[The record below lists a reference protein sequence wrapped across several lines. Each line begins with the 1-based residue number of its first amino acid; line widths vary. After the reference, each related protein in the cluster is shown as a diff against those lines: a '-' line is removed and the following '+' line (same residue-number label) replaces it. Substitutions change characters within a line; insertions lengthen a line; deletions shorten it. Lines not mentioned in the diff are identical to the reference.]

1 MPFGKKPVA
10 GGARAVGGESARAAE
25 HTENEGAR
33 TPERAGASTATP
45 APASTKSRARQVL
58 TVSFILANVL
68 FLALLA
74 AIAIPGKVHP
84 KTSVPFYIAA
94 AIIEALFL
102 WRYFAG
108 GVEHIMAVCRETD
121 SKNPIRIA
129 QKIMSDKSIYPNG
142 PEHHT
147 LIGASLMAAAII
159 EALFLWRY
167 FAGGRKRSTCHIV
180 IVVFLLLI
188 VWETVSTDLKLTH
201 PVLIPNPENVFA
213 VFPARWEELLKN
225 VTSSMILLAEGFITS
240 LIAGN
245 IIGLFVGWMPKVR
258 EAVYPIAHVLAPV
271 PAIVFAPYL
280 VMLLPSFK
288 AAAVAVIF
296 LGIFWPTLLNT
307 ILRVESLDK
316 HILDSARMMGLSTP
330 TMIFR
335 VLLPYLYPT
344 VATGL
349 KTQLPT
355 AMLMLVMAEM
365 YGATSGLGYF
375 VINYTNYANYT
386 NVVAGIIMV
395 GIVVTIL
402 DFLVGLL
409 VRKTVKWS

>member
-1 MPFGKKPVA
+1 MTLKKKQAAGSAPLAPAACTEASGKS
-10 GGARAVGGESARAAE
+10 GARRIV
-25 HTENEGAR
+25 
-33 TPERAGASTATP
+33 
-45 APASTKSRARQVL
+45 
-58 TVSFILANVL
+58 TVSFVLANIL
-68 FLALLA
+68 FAALLV
-74 AIAIPGKVHP
+74 AIAVPGKVHP
-84 KTSVPFYIAA
+84 KTSVPFYVAA
-94 AIIEALFL
+94 AI
-102 WRYFAG
+102 
-108 GVEHIMAVCRETD
+108 V
-121 SKNPIRIA
+121 
-129 QKIMSDKSIYPNG
+129 
-142 PEHHT
+142 
-147 LIGASLMAAAII
+147 

-167 FAGGRKRSTCHIV
+167 FAGGRKRSTCHIA
-180 IVVFLLLI
+180 IVVFALLI

-213 VFPARWEELLKN
+213 VFPARWDELIEN
-225 VTSSMILLAEGFITS
+225 VASSMILLAEGFITS
-240 LIAGN
+240 LVAGT
-245 IIGLFVGWMPKVR
+245 IIGLFVGWLPKVR
-258 EAVYPIAHVLAPV
+258 ETVYPIAHVLAPV

-288 AAAVAVIF
+288 AAAVMVIF

-307 ILRVESLDK
+307 ILRVESIDK

-335 VLLPYLYPT
+335 VLLPYLYPA
-344 VATGL
+344 VVTGL

-395 GIVVTIL
+395 GIVVTVL

>member
-1 MPFGKKPVA
+1 MQRGKGKPA
-10 GGARAVGGESARAAE
+10 ESSATSDENPPEKARRRFLSL
-25 HTENEGAR
+25 
-33 TPERAGASTATP
+33 P
-45 APASTKSRARQVL
+45 
-58 TVSFILANVL
+58 FILANVL
-68 FLALLA
+68 FIALLV
-74 AIAIPGKVHP
+74 AIAVPGKVHP
-84 KTSVPFYIAA
+84 KTSVPFYVAA
-94 AIIEALFL
+94 VIIEALFV
-102 WRYFAG
+102 WRYLA
-108 GVEHIMAVCRETD
+108 
-121 SKNPIRIA
+121 
-129 QKIMSDKSIYPNG
+129 NG
-142 PEHHT
+142 Q
-147 LIGASLMAAAII
+147 
-159 EALFLWRY
+159 
-167 FAGGRKRSTCHIV
+167 KRSTCHIA
-180 IVVFLLLI
+180 VVMWLLLI
-188 VWETVSTDLKLTH
+188 VWEVASTDLKLTH

-213 VFPARWEELLKN
+213 VFPARWDELLGN
-225 VTSSMILLAEGFITS
+225 VGSSMTLLTEGFITS

-258 EAVYPIAHVLAPV
+258 ETVYPIAHVLAPV

-288 AAAVAVIF
+288 AAAVMVIF

-307 ILRVESLDK
+307 ILRVESMDK

-395 GIVVTIL
+395 GIVVTVL
-402 DFLVGLL
+402 DCLVGLL

>member
-1 MPFGKKPVA
+1 MSLGKKSIA
-10 GGARAVGGESARAAE
+10 DDSRLAESASGGNAAA
-25 HTENEGAR
+25 TPSVAR
-33 TPERAGASTATP
+33 TATP
-45 APASTKSRARQVL
+45 APTPAKSRARQVL
-58 TVSFILANVL
+58 TVSFVLASVL

-84 KTSVPFYIAA
+84 KTSVPFY
-94 AIIEALFL
+94 
-102 WRYFAG
+102 
-108 GVEHIMAVCRETD
+108 V
-121 SKNPIRIA
+121 
-129 QKIMSDKSIYPNG
+129 
-142 PEHHT
+142 
-147 LIGASLMAAAII
+147 AAAII

-258 EAVYPIAHVLAPV
+258 EAVYPIAHVL
-271 PAIVFAPYL
+271 APYL

-409 VRKTVKWS
+409 VRKTVKWN

>member
-1 MPFGKKPVA
+1 M
-10 GGARAVGGESARAAE
+10 
-25 HTENEGAR
+25 
-33 TPERAGASTATP
+33 
-45 APASTKSRARQVL
+45 
-58 TVSFILANVL
+58 
-68 FLALLA
+68 
-74 AIAIPGKVHP
+74 
-84 KTSVPFYIAA
+84 
-94 AIIEALFL
+94 
-102 WRYFAG
+102 
-108 GVEHIMAVCRETD
+108 
-121 SKNPIRIA
+121 
-129 QKIMSDKSIYPNG
+129 
-142 PEHHT
+142 
-147 LIGASLMAAAII
+147 
-159 EALFLWRY
+159 
-167 FAGGRKRSTCHIV
+167 
-180 IVVFLLLI
+180 FLLLI
-188 VWETVSTDLKLTH
+188 VWETASTDLKLTH

-213 VFPARWEELLKN
+213 VFPTRWEELLKN